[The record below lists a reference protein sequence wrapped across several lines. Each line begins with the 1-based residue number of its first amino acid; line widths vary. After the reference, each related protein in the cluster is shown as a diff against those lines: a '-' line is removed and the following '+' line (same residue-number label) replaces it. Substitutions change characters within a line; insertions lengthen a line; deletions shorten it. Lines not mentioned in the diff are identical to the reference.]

1 MDATLPIAWE
11 ESPAHISDLEI
22 LTKMFDESVRAG
34 RPLADIKARLAAL
47 GDQVGA
53 LVNQTPE
60 KTADMLDAVLAR
72 SGTRR
77 ERRRSFRRHLRHR
90 RIREPSPVHI
100 RQRLPR

>member
-47 GDQVGA
+47 GD
-53 LVNQTPE
+53 
-60 KTADMLDAVLAR
+60 
-72 SGTRR
+72 
-77 ERRRSFRRHLRHR
+77 
-90 RIREPSPVHI
+90 
-100 RQRLPR
+100 